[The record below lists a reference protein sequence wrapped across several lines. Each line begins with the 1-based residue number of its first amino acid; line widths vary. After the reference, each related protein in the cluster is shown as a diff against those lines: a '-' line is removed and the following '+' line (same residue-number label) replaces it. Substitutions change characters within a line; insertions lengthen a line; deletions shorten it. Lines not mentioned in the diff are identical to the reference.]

1 MLSQGNSTLKYTL
14 KSWQVTYK
22 APTLFGPFP
31 CTEITNKEN
40 SLDFFM
46 QSSTREQFSQEQ
58 SWLHLEY

>member
-31 CTEITNKEN
+31 CTEITKNEN
-40 SLDFFM
+40 AILYKRAILPRTIM
-46 QSSTREQFSQEQ
+46 AT
-58 SWLHLEY
+58 L